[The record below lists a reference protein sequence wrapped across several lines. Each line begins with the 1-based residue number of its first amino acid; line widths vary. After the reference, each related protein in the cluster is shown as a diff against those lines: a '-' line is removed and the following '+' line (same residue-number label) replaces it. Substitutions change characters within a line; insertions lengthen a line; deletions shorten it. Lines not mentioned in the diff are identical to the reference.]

1 MLYSHQLNKEVK
13 QMLLNF
19 NRFYKVIVVK
29 IEVFGSRIVDERHF
43 STLKS
48 AESYANTITDNNSVV
63 VATMYPQ

>member
-1 MLYSHQLNKEVK
+1 
-13 QMLLNF
+13 MLLNF

-29 IEVFGSRIVDERHF
+29 IEVFGSRIVDESHF